1 MYNNNKIIGI
11 IPARG
16 GSKGIRKKNIVD
28 LAGKPLIAHT
38 IEQAKGSKYID
49 EIIVT
54 TDDEEIADI
63 ARKLGVE
70 VPFSR
75 PKALATDEAKGIDV
89 VLHAI
94 TWFDSNEESFD
105 IVMMLQPTS
114 PLRLSEDIDKAIE
127 LLFLKNAMAI
137 VSVCKSEHH
146 PLWSNTLPEDG
157 NMKNFINPEYMN
169 KNRQELPVIYRLN
182 GAIYLSFCNYI
193 KDRKSFY
200 GENTFAYIMPE
211 ERSIDI
217 DNILDFKLAELLL
230 NSVIV

>member
-28 LAGKPLIAHT
+28 LAGKPLIAYT

-49 EIIVT
+49 KIIVT
-54 TDDEEIADI
+54 TDDEKIAEIS
-63 ARKLGVE
+63 RSLGAE

-127 LLFLKNAMAI
+127 VLFLKNAMAI

-146 PLWSNTLPEDG
+146 PLWSNTLPEDS

-169 KNRQELPVIYRLN
+169 KNRQELPVFYRLN

-217 DNILDFKLAELLL
+217 DNMLDFKLAELLL
-230 NSVIV
+230 NSVTV

>member
-28 LAGKPLIAHT
+28 LAGKPLIAYT
-38 IEQAKGSKYID
+38 IEQAKGSKYMD
-49 EIIVT
+49 KIIVT
-54 TDDEEIADI
+54 TDDEKIAEIS
-63 ARKLGVE
+63 RSLGAE

-127 LLFLKNAMAI
+127 VLFLKNAMAI

-146 PLWSNTLPEDG
+146 PLWSNTLPEDS

-169 KNRQELPVIYRLN
+169 KNRQELPVFYRLN

-200 GENTFAYIMPE
+200 GENTFAYIMPD

-217 DNILDFKLAELLL
+217 DNMLDFKLAELLL
-230 NSVIV
+230 NSVTV

>member
-28 LAGKPLIAHT
+28 LAGKPLIAYT

-49 EIIVT
+49 KIIVT

-63 ARKLGVE
+63 SRSLGAE

-127 LLFLKNAMAI
+127 VLFLKNAMAI

-146 PLWSNTLPEDG
+146 PLWSNTLPEDS

-169 KNRQELPVIYRLN
+169 KNRQELPVFYRLN

-217 DNILDFKLAELLL
+217 DNMLDFKLAELLL
-230 NSVIV
+230 NSVTV

>member
-28 LAGKPLIAHT
+28 LAGKPLIAYT

-49 EIIVT
+49 KIIVT

-63 ARKLGVE
+63 SRSLGAE

-127 LLFLKNAMAI
+127 MLFLKNAMAI

-146 PLWSNTLPEDG
+146 PLWSNTLPEDS

-169 KNRQELPVIYRLN
+169 KNRQELPVFYRLN

-200 GENTFAYIMPE
+200 GENTFAYIMPD

-217 DNILDFKLAELLL
+217 DNMLDFKLAELLL
-230 NSVIV
+230 NSVTV

>member
-28 LAGKPLIAHT
+28 LAGKPLIAYT

-49 EIIVT
+49 KIIVT

-63 ARKLGVE
+63 SRSLGAE

-127 LLFLKNAMAI
+127 VLFLKNAMAI

-146 PLWSNTLPEDG
+146 PLWSNTLPEDS

-169 KNRQELPVIYRLN
+169 KNRQELPVFYRLN

-200 GENTFAYIMPE
+200 GENTFAYIMPD

-217 DNILDFKLAELLL
+217 DNMLDFKLAELLL
-230 NSVIV
+230 NSVTV

>member
-28 LAGKPLIAHT
+28 LAGKPLIAYT

-49 EIIVT
+49 KIIVT

-63 ARKLGVE
+63 SRSLGAE

-127 LLFLKNAMAI
+127 VLFLKNAMAI

-146 PLWSNTLPEDG
+146 PLWSNTLPEDS

-169 KNRQELPVIYRLN
+169 KNRQELPVFYRLN
-182 GAIYLSFCNYI
+182 GAIYLSFCNYM

-217 DNILDFKLAELLL
+217 DNMLDFKLAELLL
-230 NSVIV
+230 NSVTV

>member
-28 LAGKPLIAHT
+28 LAGKPLIAYT

-49 EIIVT
+49 KIIVT
-54 TDDEEIADI
+54 TDDEKIAEIS
-63 ARKLGVE
+63 RSLGAE

-127 LLFLKNAMAI
+127 VLFLKNAMAI

-146 PLWSNTLPEDG
+146 PLWSNTLPEDS

-169 KNRQELPVIYRLN
+169 KNRQELPVFYRLN

-200 GENTFAYIMPE
+200 GENTFAYIMPD

-217 DNILDFKLAELLL
+217 DNMLDFKLAELLL
-230 NSVIV
+230 NSVTV